1 MTRFWRRSLAGLGAA
16 ALILTGI
23 SPARADYS
31 IEVISGSFDSGLINA
46 ASPFALSNNS
56 SAHLV
61 SVDVGA
67 LNTAMDISGVGGTG
81 FHFTVL
87 GGSSNVGDLGSET
100 EANLLQN
107 GTAQRISS
115 AGSGFITI
123 IARENGFVA
132 PLGSPKTLT
141 SAAADTFANFKNAND
156 NRTFSSSYIDANHT
170 VTTPL
175 LTFAASLN
183 SSGNVTTAPFAAL
196 DNFSL
201 SNTTVVTMA
210 DAVPNDQFS
219 GTTFVRSVPE
229 PGSLALMGL
238 GGVALAIRHR
248 RRRASV

>member
-16 ALILTGI
+16 ALTLTGI

-46 ASPFALSNNS
+46 NSPFAAQNNS

-67 LNTAMDISGVGGTG
+67 LNAAMDIAGTG

-115 AGSGFITI
+115 AGTGFITI

-132 PLGSPKTLT
+132 PLGTPKTLT
-141 SAAADTFANFKNAND
+141 SAAADTFANFKDVND

-175 LTFAASLN
+175 LTFAASIN
-183 SSGNVTTAPFAAL
+183 SSGNVTTAPFAAV

-201 SNTTVVTMA
+201 SNTTVVTLA

-219 GTTFVRSVPE
+219 GATFVRSVPE

-238 GGVALAIRHR
+238 GGVAMAIRYR

>member
-31 IEVISGSFDSGLINA
+31 IEVISGSFDSGLITFG
-46 ASPFALSNNS
+46 SPFALSNS

-67 LNTAMDISGVGGTG
+67 LNTAMDLAGVGGTG

-87 GGSSNVGDLGSET
+87 GGSSNVGELGSES
-100 EANLLQN
+100 EADLLQN
-107 GTAQRISS
+107 GTAQRISA
-115 AGSGFITI
+115 AGTGFITI

-132 PLGSPKTLT
+132 PVGTPKTLT
-141 SAAADTFANFKNAND
+141 SAAADTFANFKDVND

-183 SSGNVTTAPFAAL
+183 SSGNVTTAPFAAV
-196 DNFSL
+196 DNFTLTS
-201 SNTTVVTMA
+201 TTVVTMA